1 MRWGE
6 YISLPFYLVKEGGT
20 TKKSIGIPDS
30 GGNERAQGE
39 GPQKVY
45 LVGIGRSGESR
56 ETIDENLSELDRL
69 AEAAGGVVVGRTV
82 FRGHPD
88 SRYRIG
94 SGKAAEVAQDV
105 SSLGADVAVFEGELH
120 PAHVRNLE
128 ELLGVAVVDRTQLIL
143 DIFAQRALTREGR
156 LQVEMAQLNYLL
168 PRLAGSGAALSRLGG
183 GIGTRGPGETKLE
196 TDRRRVRRR
205 IADLKRQLA
214 EVKKHRELLRETRQ
228 RMPVGLVALVGYTN
242 AGKSSLLNALGGV
255 TLSAVDRLFDT
266 LDPATRR
273 VKLPGGETILLT
285 DTVGFIRNLPHQLV
299 AAFRATLEEVT
310 AADLL
315 LHVVDASQ
323 ENRDARI
330 HSVDHVLIDLDALAT
345 PSILVYNKVDLVGDN
360 CLDWPGS
367 AVGVSAKTGEGIPEL
382 LEAIAEIVA
391 VRRVRETFC
400 IPYRQAGL
408 LEMVHG
414 RGRILS
420 ETHLVD
426 GITVEAEMPAAWA
439 GRLRAR
445 LKDGTRDEN
454 NLVDDQI

>member
-1 MRWGE
+1 M
-6 YISLPFYLVKEGGT
+6 
-20 TKKSIGIPDS
+20 TKKTDGIPDPRS
-30 GGNERAQGE
+30 LKRPEGE

-45 LVGIGRSGESR
+45 LVGIGRPGESM
-56 ETIDENLSELDRL
+56 ETTEEALAELGRL
-69 AEAAGGVVVGRTV
+69 AEAAGGTVVGHTV
-82 FRGHPD
+82 FRGQPD

-94 SGKAAEVAQDV
+94 SGKAAEVAREVADA
-105 SSLGADVAVFEGELH
+105 GADLAVFEGELQ

-128 ELLGVAVVDRTQLIL
+128 ELLEVTVLDRTQLIL

-168 PRLAGSGAALSRLGG
+168 PRLAGSGTSLSRLGG

-214 EVKKHRELLRETRQ
+214 EVKKHRELLRETRR
-228 RMPVGLVALVGYTN
+228 RMPVCLVALVGYTN

-255 TLSAVDRLFDT
+255 CVSAADRLFDT

-273 VKLPGGETILLT
+273 VKLPGGETVLLT

-323 ENRDARI
+323 ENRDDRI
-330 HSVDHVLIDLDALAT
+330 RAVEQVLAGLDAQQT
-345 PSILVYNKVDLVGDN
+345 PSLLVYNKVDLLGGADA
-360 CLDWPGS
+360 CLDWPGR
-367 AVGVSAKTGEGIPEL
+367 AVYVSAATGEGVSGL
-382 LEAIAEIVA
+382 LEAIAEILA
-391 VRRVRETFC
+391 AERVRETFS

-420 ETHLVD
+420 ETHLAE

-439 GRLRAR
+439 GRLRSR
-445 LKDGTRDEN
+445 LKAGDTEPEKDLPRDQ
-454 NLVDDQI
+454 L